1 MIEATLDDEELY
13 PDYFVCEILRSQP
26 SGKPGIS
33 NFESLAHD
41 VFVWCDLN
49 RTPRGVLTIDPEAA
63 SCGLVLGDEFTI
75 FVHPEWR
82 RRGIATKLFRA
93 ACDFYDFE
101 LATDP
106 LYTTAGAAWAN
117 TLLEQE

>member
-13 PDYFVCEILRSQP
+13 PDYFVCEILASQP

-33 NFESLAHD
+33 NFESPEHD
-41 VFVWCDLN
+41 VFVWCDKN
-49 RTPRGVLTIDPEAA
+49 RTPRGVLTICSPAA
-63 SCGLVLGDEFTI
+63 YRGSVTGGEFTI

-82 RRGIATKLFRA
+82 RQGIATKLFRA

-101 LATDP
+101 LATEP

-117 TLLEQE
+117 TLLEEE